1 VKLQEDTFEDVRFDV
16 EILDIAENT
25 PTKLQAAIFDD
36 VRLDVEMFDID
47 V

>member
-1 VKLQEDTFEDVRFDV
+1 LQAETFDDVRLDVETFDIEEKTPAKLQA
-16 EILDIAENT
+16 EILDE
-25 PTKLQAAIFDD
+25 